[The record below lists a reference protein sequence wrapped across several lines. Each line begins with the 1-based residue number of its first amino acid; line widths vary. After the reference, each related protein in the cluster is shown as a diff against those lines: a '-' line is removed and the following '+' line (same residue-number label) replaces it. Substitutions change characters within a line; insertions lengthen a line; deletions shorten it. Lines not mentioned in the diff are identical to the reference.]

1 MEPNSGRLPG
11 LEATGPQMEPR
22 ATSSA
27 AAPLRRQF
35 HVLVGV
41 TGSVAALKLPLLV
54 SKLLDIPDLEV
65 AVVTTE
71 RAKHFYSP
79 RDVPVTLYSDADE
92 WEMWKRRSDPV
103 LHIDLRRWADLMLVA
118 PLDANTLG
126 KVASG
131 ICDNLLTC
139 VIRAWDRS
147 KPLLFC
153 PAMNTA
159 MWEHPITEQQVGQ
172 LKDFGYIEIP
182 CVAKKLVCGDQV
194 AQSCLTFC
202 NPMDCSTPGFPVLH
216 HLPELAQTHVHRVD
230 DAIQPSHPLSS
241 PSPPAFSL
249 SQHQGP
255 FQ

>member
-1 MEPNSGRLPG
+1 MFGAAPRRAWRGLPG
-11 LEATGPQMEPR
+11 LEATGPHMEPR
-22 ATSSA
+22 ATCSA

-35 HVLVGV
+35 RVLVGV

-92 WEMWKRRSDPV
+92 WEMWKCRSDPV

-172 LKDFGYIEIP
+172 LKAFGYIEIP
-182 CVAKKLVCGDQV
+182 CVAKKLVCGDQGLGAMAEV
-194 AQSCLTFC
+194 GTI
-202 NPMDCSTPGFPVLH
+202 
-216 HLPELAQTHVHRVD
+216 VD
-230 DAIQPSHPLSS
+230 KVKEV
-241 PSPPAFSL
+241 L
-249 SQHQGP
+249 SQHGSSQRS
-255 FQ
+255 

>member
-1 MEPNSGRLPG
+1 
-11 LEATGPQMEPR
+11 MEPR

-92 WEMWKRRSDPV
+92 WE
-103 LHIDLRRWADLMLVA
+103 
-118 PLDANTLG
+118 
-126 KVASG
+126 
-131 ICDNLLTC
+131 TC

-182 CVAKKLVCGDQV
+182 CVAKKLVCGDQGLGAMAEV
-194 AQSCLTFC
+194 GTIV
-202 NPMDCSTPGFPVLH
+202 GKVK
-216 HLPELAQTHVHRVD
+216 EV
-230 DAIQPSHPLSS
+230 
-241 PSPPAFSL
+241 L
-249 SQHQGP
+249 SQGSSQ
-255 FQ
+255 QS

>member
-1 MEPNSGRLPG
+1 MEARIGGLPG
-11 LEATGPQMEPR
+11 LEATGCHMEPR
-22 ATSSA
+22 ASCQA
-27 AAPLRRQF
+27 AASLVEGKF

-54 SKLLDIPDLEV
+54 SGLLDIPGLEV

-79 RDVPVTLYSDADE
+79 QDVPVTLYSDADE
-92 WEMWKRRSDPV
+92 WEMWKCRSDPV

-153 PAMNTA
+153 PAMNTT
-159 MWEHPITEQQVGQ
+159 MWEHPITAQQVGQ
-172 LKDFGYIEIP
+172 LKAFGYVEIP
-182 CVAKKLVCGDQV
+182 CVAKKLVCGDQGLGAMAEV
-194 AQSCLTFC
+194 ETIVDKVKEIFC
-202 NPMDCSTPGFPVLH
+202 QRNGF
-216 HLPELAQTHVHRVD
+216 QKK
-230 DAIQPSHPLSS
+230 
-241 PSPPAFSL
+241 
-249 SQHQGP
+249 
-255 FQ
+255 

>member
-35 HVLVGV
+35 RVLVGV

-182 CVAKKLVCGDQV
+182 CVAKKLVCGDQALPAAKEPHLV
-194 AQSCLTFC
+194 MRTCLLEVLGHEHAPLTSFRVRRLTC
-202 NPMDCSTPGFPVLH
+202 AEPCVLGTHDLYFIHHPVRRA
-216 HLPELAQTHVHRVD
+216 LP
-230 DAIQPSHPLSS
+230 PS
-241 PSPPAFSL
+241 PS
-249 SQHQGP
+249 
-255 FQ
+255 